1 VNSNVSVSVGKS
13 RLSTADIS
21 FYLFIGG
28 AIAGLLQL
36 IYPVDTGA
44 EMFAIGKN
52 IAEHGAF
59 ANPFYIAKTGATAVV
74 PPLYPLFLAALIK
87 LLKHSY
93 LVSLA
98 VTVANI
104 AVNSL
109 IAALL
114 PRISLLFYEDA
125 IPGAIGGIFWLC
137 AAQLMPNWDASYT
150 VAGLL
155 LFCILTVSSV
165 RRGDR
170 AVLSGASTGLLA
182 ALLFLLNNSSILVS
196 LPWIAY
202 LLIRR
207 VVPSRQRLAY
217 CCTFVVVFCL
227 IVSVWLLRNVHELG
241 APVLKTNFGMTL
253 YASNNDCAEASLLD
267 DEKNHCYQRHSPN
280 ISASEAQLLHSIGEV
295 QYDRNRNADARN
307 WIISHPLRFLQL
319 TATRFGQFWFP
330 PLDEHEFS
338 TCIIWLVTVLSI
350 PGLILMVR
358 HREPTAMYMIAVLT
372 VYPAMYYVVV
382 SDVRYRYPVLWIS
395 LLSAGFC
402 VRPLMEFAKAK
413 MLYTA
418 KISHSAATTCDGK
431 WNL

>member
-1 VNSNVSVSVGKS
+1 MSVGKS

-36 IYPVDTGA
+36 IHPVDIGA
-44 EMFAIGKN
+44 EMFTIGKN

-59 ANPFYIAKTGATAVV
+59 ANPFYIAKTGATAVE
-74 PPLYPLFLAALIK
+74 PPLYPLFLAVLIK

-104 AVNSL
+104 SVNSL

-125 IPGAIGGIFWLC
+125 MPGVLGGIFWVC
-137 AAQLMPNWDASYT
+137 AAQLMPNWDASFT

-155 LFCILTVSSV
+155 LFCISTVSSA
-165 RRGDR
+165 RRGHS

-196 LPWIAY
+196 FPWIAY
-202 LLIRR
+202 LLVRR

-217 CCTFVVVFCL
+217 GCSFVVIFCL
-227 IVSVWLLRNVHELG
+227 IVSVWVLRNARELG
-241 APVLKTNFGMTL
+241 SPVLRTNLGMTL

-267 DEKNHCYQRHSPN
+267 DQKHHCYQRHHPN
-280 ISASEAQLLHSIGEV
+280 ISASEAQLLHSLGEV
-295 QYDRNRNADARN
+295 RYDRDRTAVARN
-307 WIISHPLRFLQL
+307 WIMSHPLRFLQL

-330 PLDEHEFS
+330 PLDEQGFS
-338 TCIIWLVTVLSI
+338 TCIIWLVTGLSI
-350 PGLILMVR
+350 PGLILMIR
-358 HREPTAMYMIAVLT
+358 NREPAAMYMIAVLAL
-372 VYPAMYYVVV
+372 YPFMYYVVV

-402 VRPLMEFAKAK
+402 VRVNAR
-413 MLYTA
+413 MLYRA
-418 KISHSAATTCDGK
+418 KVSLSAGHRM
-431 WNL
+431 